1 MKNQDYQPENPRP
14 AVKEKLDN
22 PTDTLLNALLE
33 VEACGTCVTM
43 VIPMQTVHPLSDQNP
58 ISLKDARKSL
68 EEQLAIAGLNRDG
81 INAYLEHFDK
91 LTEDFDHKHQEDA
104 LVIFIAEN
112 VQRAM
117 KLPIESRLYISIDDH
132 FAIKHVLR
140 AANRFPHA
148 LLLNLNKDVVD
159 VFEMTRD
166 TLRPIET
173 DLLPAEYKPFISA
186 FMENTQSTKD
196 VIDDRAEAEWLKHI
210 RDSLHEVV
218 MQLQLPLIVAGTD
231 LMRLGFV
238 KGWDRPSTPIIA
250 QVSGSF
256 KRDEMRHQLHEK
268 AIKAYDDLVDAQQQQ
283 HTTEA
288 REIAGQRDAAEAI
301 NELWPLAQRG
311 QVKTLYVEQDY
322 KTNGWVNIDDNEV
335 KMNDEDLRA
344 HEDYNHHDDIV
355 EELIESVVRH
365 GGKVHFL
372 PQQSL
377 ENYGHAVAH
386 LRYSL

>member
-14 AVKEKLDN
+14 AVKEKLNN

-58 ISLKDARKSL
+58 ISLKEARKSL
-68 EEQLAIAGLNRDG
+68 EEQLAIAGLEREG
-81 INAYLEHFDK
+81 INAYLEHFDQ
-91 LTEDFDHKHQEDA
+91 LTEDFDRKHQEAA

-112 VQRAM
+112 LQRAI
-117 KLPIESRLYISIDDH
+117 KLPIESRFYISINDH

-166 TLRPIET
+166 TLRPIKT

-186 FMENTQSTKD
+186 FMENTQESKD
-196 VIDDRAEAEWLKHI
+196 VIDDRAEAEWLNHI
-210 RDSLHEVV
+210 RHSLHEVV
-218 MQLQLPLIVAGTD
+218 MQVQLPLIVAGTD
-231 LMRLGFV
+231 RIRLGFV
-238 KGWDRPSTPIIA
+238 KGWDRPGTPIIA
-250 QVSGSF
+250 QVPGSF

-283 HTTEA
+283 HTIEA
-288 REIAGQRDAAEAI
+288 REIAGGRDAAEAI
-301 NELWPLAQRG
+301 STLWPLAQLG
-311 QVKTLYVEQDY
+311 QVNTLYVEKDY
-322 KTNGWVNIDDNEV
+322 KTNGWVNIDGNEV

-355 EELIESVVRH
+355 AELIESVVRH

-377 ENYGHAVAH
+377 ADYGHAVAH
-386 LRYSL
+386 LRYSR